1 MFKKQKK
8 KKEEKSIE
16 DEQNTLIMGILEDI
30 KIKNRILG
38 GMQSQIQALEKKVN
52 ALEESYKEET
62 PK

>member
-1 MFKKQKK
+1 MFRRQEK

>member
-1 MFKKQKK
+1 
-8 KKEEKSIE
+8 
-16 DEQNTLIMGILEDI
+16 MGILEDI

>member
-1 MFKKQKK
+1 MFRRQKK

>member
-1 MFKKQKK
+1 MFRRQKK

-52 ALEESYKEET
+52 ALAESYKEET

>member
-52 ALEESYKEET
+52 ALEESSKEET

>member
-1 MFKKQKK
+1 MFRRQKK

-52 ALEESYKEET
+52 ALEESSKEET